1 MDRVRNLL
9 EQIRNRLEELNKAE
23 KKVAE
28 VILLNPQQATRF
40 SIAALAQAASV
51 SEPTVNRFCR
61 SFGVSGYPELKLQ
74 LAQSL
79 ASGAAYVSRAVEAD
93 DNPEAYTQKIFGSA
107 IASLDAAC
115 QALDPALIS
124 KAVDLLIQ
132 ARQIHFF
139 GLGAS
144 APVAMDALHKF
155 FRFNLSVTAHA
166 DVLMQRMIASV
177 AHTGE
182 LFVIMSYTGRTREL
196 GEVAR
201 IARENGASVL
211 GVTAEN
217 SPLAKVSTV
226 SMNIPLPEDT
236 DIYMPMTSRIIQLT
250 VLDVLATGMTLRRGV
265 DFQPHLRK
273 IKESLNDSRY
283 PVGDEFNEGCTVLL
297 WRAGLPHQAPARAC
311 KLRCARSPGA
321 RLAPAIADS
330 THTNPDASLKLTPSN
345 GRLPGCH
352 TTVSALSPVSMHSSR
367 CQAWS
372 LRCNSPSCW
381 NTRWQPPSTR
391 NSPSCWQ
398 TWRLSWS

>member
-93 DNPEAYTQKIFGSA
+93 DDPEAYTQKIFGSA
-107 IASLDAAC
+107 IASLDSAC
-115 QALDPALIS
+115 QALDPNLIS

-182 LFVIMSYTGRTREL
+182 LFVIISYTGRTREL
-196 GEVAR
+196 VEVAR
-201 IARENGASVL
+201 IARGKRRIGA
-211 GVTAEN
+211 GCDRRE
-217 SPLAKVSTV
+217 LAAGQGQHRESEH
-226 SMNIPLPEDT
+226 SAAGRHRHLYAD
-236 DIYMPMTSRIIQLT
+236 D
-250 VLDVLATGMTLRRGV
+250 LADHPADGA
-265 DFQPHLRK
+265 
-273 IKESLNDSRY
+273 
-283 PVGDEFNEGCTVLL
+283 GCTGNRHDLAP
-297 WRAGLPHQAPARAC
+297 WRGLPAAPAQDQRE
-311 KLRCARSPGA
+311 LE
-321 RLAPAIADS
+321 
-330 THTNPDASLKLTPSN
+330 
-345 GRLPGCH
+345 
-352 TTVSALSPVSMHSSR
+352 
-367 CQAWS
+367 
-372 LRCNSPSCW
+372 
-381 NTRWQPPSTR
+381 
-391 NSPSCWQ
+391 
-398 TWRLSWS
+398 